1 MVRQLDLLLATLL
14 VILTFLA
21 APCTSFTPAAT
32 STGRTAT
39 VHVAK
44 IPVSASTTT
53 TTKTRSLP
61 SLNLSNKEEEG
72 GTNKEESNTKN
83 PVELASWYAVEAFG
97 KVFGSKQSTSEINSN
112 SSNKDTIDF
121 TKPPSSLEETLKRI
135 QIDNDRSYFL
145 SGDVDR
151 YIYDEQCTFA
161 DPFVSFDGRERFID
175 NLANL
180 GSFITKYSAKMIKYD
195 AEKDGEEIDT
205 KVSTCWLS
213 CIFKWNY
220 VLLI

>member
-1 MVRQLDLLLATLL
+1 MTNIRMARQLDLLVATLL

-21 APCTSFTPAAT
+21 APCTSFTPVAT
-32 STGRTAT
+32 ST
-39 VHVAK
+39 
-44 IPVSASTTT
+44 VSASTTT

-97 KVFGSKQSTSEINSN
+97 KVFGSKQSTSEITSS

-135 QIDNDRSYFL
+135 Q
-145 SGDVDR
+145 
-151 YIYDEQCTFA
+151 
-161 DPFVSFDGRERFID
+161 
-175 NLANL
+175 
-180 GSFITKYSAKMIKYD
+180 
-195 AEKDGEEIDT
+195 
-205 KVSTCWLS
+205 
-213 CIFKWNY
+213 
-220 VLLI
+220 